1 MAKLM
6 EAEPVVTEQFTH
18 SPEVAHEADTAQFA
32 LVKGFFEQQPFRKGA
47 IVAATA
53 SLGLASAA
61 MSPKGVEE
69 AFAYPVAEQSSAPSG
84 TNINIT
90 DKNVKVNA
98 VFAGKSVSVAD
109 IGKIKVLTNISA
121 KGFSK
126 KVIDRAQE
134 KGDCFWAGKGTDR
147 PWMKVQGYNVNNRRE
162 MGWDNRRSKFCYI
175 NGKLFRV
182 LCKNP
187 SAVPTL
193 VPEKRPTPVIFVNNT
208 VKASLLLK
216 AEVDM
221 HAIAECRTSDG
232 QASARSEIKGRG
244 ISVVKMSLH
253 SFVRAKSKGKIVQT
267 TGASAEGKAIAELE
281 GKASAVCAEKPAEVT
296 PPPPTPP
303 NPPPQPPPPAPNA
316 PPSVDLVDQQHNT
329 TDSRVQVCAVGRDQD
344 NDIVYQDMTE
354 SGDGNFV
361 TNIYAGDEA
370 GEFCRDFVPG
380 TAEGTV
386 SITASVR
393 DSAGQQASETET
405 WPIINRP
412 F

>member
-1 MAKLM
+1 MSRVM
-6 EAEPVVTEQFTH
+6 EAEPVAVEQPAR
-18 SPEVAHEADTAQFA
+18 SLEAMREHEGSQFA
-32 LVKGFFEQQPFRKGA
+32 LIKGFFEQQPFRKGA

-53 SLGLASAA
+53 SLGLSAA
-61 MSPKGVEE
+61 ALSPRGVEE
-69 AFAYPVAEQSSAPSG
+69 ALAYPTAEQSSVPSG

-98 VFAGKSVSVAD
+98 VFAGKNVSVAD
-109 IGKIKVLTNISA
+109 IGKVKVLTNISA
-121 KGFSK
+121 TGFSR
-126 KVIDRAQE
+126 KVIARAQD
-134 KGDCFWAGKGTDR
+134 KGDCFWGGKGTKR

-187 SAVPTL
+187 AATPKQI
-193 VPEKRPTPVIFVNNT
+193 PEKRPTPAIFVNNNM
-208 VKASLLLK
+208 KASLLLK

-232 QASARSEIKGRG
+232 QASARSEIKGHG
-244 ISVVKMSLH
+244 ISVVKMSLR
-253 SFVRAKSKGKIVQT
+253 SFARAKGKGQLIQT

-296 PPPPTPP
+296 PQPPTP
-303 NPPPQPPPPAPNA
+303 PPPQPPTPNA

-361 TNIYAGDEA
+361 TNIYAGDEP
-370 GEFCRDFVPG
+370 GEFCRDFAPG

-386 SITASVR
+386 SITALVR

-405 WPIINRP
+405 WPIVNKP